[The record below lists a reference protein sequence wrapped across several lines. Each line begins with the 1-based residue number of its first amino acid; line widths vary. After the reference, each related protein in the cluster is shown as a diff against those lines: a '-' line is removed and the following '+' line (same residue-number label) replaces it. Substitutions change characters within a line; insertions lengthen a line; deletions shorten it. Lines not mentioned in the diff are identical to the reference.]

1 METAI
6 TLVIFMS
13 LALPTQVSTQGK
25 RPLIP
30 SVHFKYKFSHMIR
43 PHPGQYSMPGYHDP
57 MGFASPFTTGNFY
70 LIIKRTNKLIAI
82 SMIKKGG
89 PILREYTAGPSMLI
103 KTCLDVLGIESY
115 RPL

>member
-82 SMIKKGG
+82 SMIKKG
-89 PILREYTAGPSMLI
+89 RAYT
-103 KTCLDVLGIESY
+103 
-115 RPL
+115 